1 MPSTDGLF
9 WLWGLN
15 YWQVVLPETQ
25 KTLEHVEVGFVS
37 ERCRCQARAW
47 HPEGTSWKA
56 MECSS
61 DNSVGGYHPVLT
73 CSSQVPT
80 ACPLPCLSR
89 PAEGSSNRPVLL
101 GKGVDG
107 EGLGCLIRQDEP
119 GWARLHCG
127 EGGRGSTETHFWHQ
141 LLLSPCPRPTQ
152 VGKNQGW

>member
-1 MPSTDGLF
+1 MSMWMWVLS
-9 WLWGLN
+9 LN
-15 YWQVVLPETQ
+15 
-25 KTLEHVEVGFVS
+25 G
-37 ERCRCQARAW
+37 ANAW

-56 MECSS
+56 MERFP

-89 PAEGSSNRPVLL
+89 PAEGSSNRPALL

-107 EGLGCLIRQDEP
+107 EGLGCFIRQDEP

-141 LLLSPCPRPTQ
+141 LLLSLCPRPTQ
-152 VGKNQGW
+152 GNAPHSSLVPVTTALGQLK